1 MGRMVR
7 AAAPPA
13 QARRKAGTKAL
24 AGDGEDSAGDETQ
37 KERGDGYLD
46 RVAKYVPAEVIAF
59 FIFVNSI
66 VGSAIDK
73 GMVTAMDKN
82 PAETGTDRYQ
92 ALLDGVLKTEKMG
105 GIEVW
110 TIAWVVLVVALA
122 MTPLYLLAMRD
133 PADTQERPWMT
144 IAVAMLAFPVWAYA
158 VDAVAFRPWHDG
170 ALASIALATFTI
182 VSGAIKPGLFAGL
195 KWKKPAE

>member
-24 AGDGEDSAGDETQ
+24 AGGGEDSAGDETQ

-73 GMVTAMDKN
+73 GMVTAMETEMGT
-82 PAETGTDRYQ
+82 AMETGMVMMNASNANLNDRPRASSTNWVTLPPLEYE
-92 ALLDGVLKTEKMG
+92 VPKSKVKTRFNDFKYCSITG
-105 GIEVW
+105 RSVPNRW
-110 TIAWVVLVVALA
+110 
-122 MTPLYLLAMRD
+122 LY
-133 PADTQERPWMT
+133 
-144 IAVAMLAFPVWAYA
+144 
-158 VDAVAFRPWHDG
+158 
-170 ALASIALATFTI
+170 SATF
-182 VSGAIKPGLFAGL
+182 S
-195 KWKKPAE
+195 

>member
-7 AAAPPA
+7 AAAPPV
-13 QARRKAGTKAL
+13 QPRRATKAL
-24 AGDGEDSAGDETQ
+24 ARGDGEGEGDETQ
-37 KERGDGYLD
+37 RERGDGYLD

-66 VGSAIDK
+66 VGDSIDK
-73 GMVTAMDKN
+73 GMASAMEAQQA
-82 PAETGTDRYQ
+82 PAGSDRYQ
-92 ALLDGVLKTEKMG
+92 ALLTGVLKTEKMG

-110 TIAWVVLVVALA
+110 TISWVVLIVALA

-133 PADTQERPWMT
+133 PQDGQERPWMT
-144 IAVAMLAFPVWAYA
+144 IAVAMVAFPIWAYA

-182 VSGAIKPGLFAGL
+182 VSGAIKPGLFNGL
-195 KWKKPAE
+195 KWKKPQE

>member
-7 AAAPPA
+7 AAAP
-13 QARRKAGTKAL
+13 QERRPGSKAL
-24 AGDGEDSAGDETQ
+24 PRGEDEQAGEEMQ

-66 VGSAIDK
+66 VGDAIDK
-73 GMVTAMDKN
+73 GMATAM
-82 PAETGTDRYQ
+82 ETQATEAGTDRYQ
-92 ALLDGVLKTEKMG
+92 ALLSGVLKAEKMG

-110 TIAWVVLVVALA
+110 TISWVVLIVALA

-133 PADTQERPWMT
+133 PQDGQERPWMT
-144 IAVAMLAFPVWAYA
+144 IAVAMLAFPIWAYA

-195 KWKKPAE
+195 KWTKPKA